1 MKGILVNYEF
11 CTGCHSCEVACK
23 KHLGLPAGE
32 FGIKLTET
40 GPFEYSGAEGNKDR
54 WEWTWLP
61 VLTKACDMCA
71 ERTDAGKLPMCVQH
85 CQAWCMYY
93 GEVEELA
100 RKIDG
105 TSRCALLALSPS
117 KAVPVPGARARRV
130 REGGDARGS
139 SVFYS

>member
-40 GPFEYSGAEGNKDR
+40 GPFEYEGAEGNKDR

-71 ERTDAGKLPMCVQH
+71 DRVEAGKLPMCVQH
-85 CQAWCMYY
+85 CQAWCLYH
-93 GEVEELA
+93 GEVDELA

-105 TSRCALLALSPS
+105 TSRCALLVPS
-117 KAVPVPGARARRV
+117 A
-130 REGGDARGS
+130 
-139 SVFYS
+139 

>member
-23 KHLGLPAGE
+23 KKLGLPEGE

-40 GPFEYSGAEGNKDR
+40 GPFEYKDATSNKER

-61 VLTKACDMCA
+61 VLTKACDMC
-71 ERTDAGKLPMCVQH
+71 EDRTQEVKIPSCVQH

-93 GEVEELA
+93 VEVEDLA
-100 RKIDG
+100 KKIDG
-105 TSRCALLALSPS
+105 TSRCALLT
-117 KAVPVPGARARRV
+117 R
-130 REGGDARGS
+130 
-139 SVFYS
+139 